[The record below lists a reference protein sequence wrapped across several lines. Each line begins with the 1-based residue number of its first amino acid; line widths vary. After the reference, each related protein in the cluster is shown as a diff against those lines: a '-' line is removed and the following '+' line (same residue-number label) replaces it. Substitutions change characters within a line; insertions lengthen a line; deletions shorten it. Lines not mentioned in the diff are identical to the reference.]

1 MQEIINIVTEYF
13 KMNNGE
19 LVKDSAGEIF
29 IVKMEYENL
38 FYNVHIT
45 KRSLKHF
52 TERRKE
58 DFSKKHSENKSLEI
72 IKLMISDLSLI
83 INKPDKKVVHTTRE
97 NSLLIYKKTNS
108 HATPM
113 CLVLEIKN
121 NKMYLVSLHFIKER
135 DFEKMLSTK

>member
-19 LVKDSAGEIF
+19 LVKNSAGEIF

-38 FYNVHIT
+38 FYNVHVT

-58 DFSKKHSENKSLEI
+58 DFSKKHSEGKGLEI
-72 IKLMISDLSLI
+72 IKLMLNDLSDVI
-83 INKPDKKVVHTTRE
+83 KNYDKKIKHSTRE
-97 NSLLIYKKTNS
+97 NSLLLYKKTNN